1 MSIKPRTCVGAST
14 QVSSA
19 LLFNC
24 GSDVAIACAGA
35 QRVLGNQNR
44 RQLVTQ
50 SDFVHLPYIRM
61 SP

>member
-1 MSIKPRTCVGAST
+1 MSMKPRSCVGTST

-19 LLFNC
+19 LLFDC

-35 QRVLGNQNR
+35 QRVLDNQNR

-50 SDFVHLPYIRM
+50 SDFVHLLYIRV